1 MYRKRREKMTRVAIV
16 DDQNITRQFFSYFI
30 KDSQDFELAAT
41 LKDGEEAVKYCK
53 MNPIDLI
60 LMDIVMVGGMNGLDA
75 AREIK
80 KNCPSVKIIIIT
92 SMPEVSYIEKAREI
106 GVESFWYKEL
116 EEVPILSVMERT
128 MKGESIYPDTTPELM
143 IGNAKS
149 TEFSEMEL
157 DILREITTGATN
169 KEISE
174 KLYVSPATVNYYI
187 NDLLVKTGYK
197 NRVQLAV
204 KARLEGLVI
213 SDDKTS

>member
-1 MYRKRREKMTRVAIV
+1 MTKVAIV

-30 KDSQDFELAAT
+30 KDSEEFELVAT
-41 LKDGEEAVKYCK
+41 LKDGEEAIDYCK
-53 MNPIDLI
+53 KNPLDLI

-75 AREIK
+75 AKEIK
-80 KNCPSVKIIIIT
+80 AFKPQIKIIIIT
-92 SMPEVSYIEKAREI
+92 SMPEVSYIERAREI
-106 GVESFWYKEL
+106 GVDSFWYKEL
-116 EEVPILSVMERT
+116 EEVPILTVMERT
-128 MKGESIYPDTTPELM
+128 MKGEHIYPDSTPELM

-149 TEFSEMEL
+149 TEFTDIEL
-157 DILREITTGATN
+157 EILREVTTGATN

-174 KLYVSPATVNYYI
+174 KLFVSPATVNYYI

-213 SDDKTS
+213 SDEKNEDV

>member
-1 MYRKRREKMTRVAIV
+1 MTKVAIV

-30 KDSQDFELAAT
+30 KDSQEFELVAT
-41 LKDGEEAVKYCK
+41 LKDGEEAVNYCK
-53 MNPIDLI
+53 LNPIDLI

-80 KNCPSVKIIIIT
+80 KSCPSVKIIIIT

>member
-1 MYRKRREKMTRVAIV
+1 MTKVAIV

-30 KDSQDFELAAT
+30 KDSEEFELVAT
-41 LKDGEEAVKYCK
+41 LKDGEEAIDYCK
-53 MNPIDLI
+53 KNPLDLI

-75 AREIK
+75 AKEIK
-80 KNCPSVKIIIIT
+80 AFKPQIKIIIIT
-92 SMPEVSYIEKAREI
+92 SMPEVSYIERAREI
-106 GVESFWYKEL
+106 GVDSFWYKEL
-116 EEVPILSVMERT
+116 EEVPILTVMERT
-128 MKGESIYPDTTPELM
+128 MKGEHIYPDSTPELM

-149 TEFSEMEL
+149 TEFTDIEL
-157 DILREITTGATN
+157 EILREVTTGATN

-174 KLYVSPATVNYYI
+174 KLFVSPATVNYYI

-213 SDDKTS
+213 CDEKNEDV

>member
-1 MYRKRREKMTRVAIV
+1 MTRVAIV

-30 KDSQDFELAAT
+30 KDSSEFELVAT
-41 LKDGEEAVKYCK
+41 LKDGEEAISFCK
-53 MNPIDLI
+53 NNAVDLI

-75 AREIK
+75 SKEIK
-80 KNCPSVKIIIIT
+80 KLRPTIKIIIIT

-106 GVESFWYKEL
+106 GVDSFWYKEL

-128 MKGESIYPDTTPELM
+128 MKGEHIYPDTTPELM

-149 TEFSEMEL
+149 TEFSQMDL
-157 DILREITTGATN
+157 DILREVTTGATN

-213 SDDKTS
+213 SDEKKDE

>member
-1 MYRKRREKMTRVAIV
+1 MTKVAIV

-30 KDSQDFELAAT
+30 KDSEEFELVAT
-41 LKDGEEAVKYCK
+41 LKDGEEAIDYCK
-53 MNPIDLI
+53 KNPVDLI

-75 AREIK
+75 AKEIK
-80 KNCPSVKIIIIT
+80 AFKPQIKIIIIT
-92 SMPEVSYIEKAREI
+92 SMPEVSYIERAREI
-106 GVESFWYKEL
+106 GVDSFWYKEL
-116 EEVPILSVMERT
+116 EEVPILTVMERT
-128 MKGESIYPDTTPELM
+128 MKGEHIYPDSTPELM

-149 TEFSEMEL
+149 TEFTDIEL
-157 DILREITTGATN
+157 EILREVTTGATN

-174 KLYVSPATVNYYI
+174 KLFVSPATVNYYI

-213 SDDKTS
+213 SDEKNEDV

>member
-1 MYRKRREKMTRVAIV
+1 MTKVAIV

-30 KDSQDFELAAT
+30 KDSQEFELVAT
-41 LKDGEEAVKYCK
+41 LKDGEEAVNYCK
-53 MNPIDLI
+53 LNPIDLI

-80 KNCPSVKIIIIT
+80 KSCPSVKIIIIT

-106 GVESFWYKEL
+106 GVESFWCKEL

>member
-1 MYRKRREKMTRVAIV
+1 MTKVAIV

-30 KDSQDFELAAT
+30 KDSEEFELVAT
-41 LKDGEEAVKYCK
+41 LKDGEEAIDYCK
-53 MNPIDLI
+53 KNPLDLI

-75 AREIK
+75 AKEIK
-80 KNCPSVKIIIIT
+80 TFKPQIKIIIIT
-92 SMPEVSYIEKAREI
+92 SMPEVSYIERAREI
-106 GVESFWYKEL
+106 GVDSFWYKEL
-116 EEVPILSVMERT
+116 EEVPILTVMERT
-128 MKGESIYPDTTPELM
+128 MKGEHIYPDSTPELM

-149 TEFSEMEL
+149 TEFTDIEL
-157 DILREITTGATN
+157 EILREVTTGATN

-174 KLYVSPATVNYYI
+174 KLFVSPATVNYYI

-213 SDDKTS
+213 SDEKNEDV

>member
-1 MYRKRREKMTRVAIV
+1 MTKVAIV

-30 KDSQDFELAAT
+30 KDSEEFELVAT
-41 LKDGEEAVKYCK
+41 LKDGEEAIDYCK
-53 MNPIDLI
+53 NNPLDLI

-75 AREIK
+75 AKEIK
-80 KNCPSVKIIIIT
+80 AFKPQIKIIIIT
-92 SMPEVSYIEKAREI
+92 SMPEVSYIERAREI
-106 GVESFWYKEL
+106 GVDSFWYKEL
-116 EEVPILSVMERT
+116 EEVPILTVMERT
-128 MKGESIYPDTTPELM
+128 MKGEHIYPDSTPELM

-149 TEFSEMEL
+149 TEFTDIEL
-157 DILREITTGATN
+157 EILREVTTGATN

-174 KLYVSPATVNYYI
+174 KLFVSPATVNYYI

-213 SDDKTS
+213 SDEKNEDV

>member
-1 MYRKRREKMTRVAIV
+1 MTKVAIV

-30 KDSQDFELAAT
+30 KDSEEFELVAT
-41 LKDGEEAVKYCK
+41 LKDGEEAIDYCK
-53 MNPIDLI
+53 RNPLDLI

-75 AREIK
+75 AKEIK
-80 KNCPSVKIIIIT
+80 AFKPQIKIIIIT
-92 SMPEVSYIEKAREI
+92 SMPEVSYIERAREI
-106 GVESFWYKEL
+106 GVDSFWYKEL
-116 EEVPILSVMERT
+116 EEVPILTVMERT
-128 MKGESIYPDTTPELM
+128 MNGEHIYPDSTPELM

-149 TEFSEMEL
+149 TEFTDIEL
-157 DILREITTGATN
+157 EILREVTTGATN

-174 KLYVSPATVNYYI
+174 KLFVSPATVNYYI

-213 SDDKTS
+213 SDEKNEDV

>member
-1 MYRKRREKMTRVAIV
+1 MTKVAIV

-30 KDSQDFELAAT
+30 KDSAEFELVAT
-41 LKDGEEAVKYCK
+41 LKDGEEAIAFCK
-53 MNPIDLI
+53 NNAVDLI

-75 AREIK
+75 SKEIK
-80 KNCPSVKIIIIT
+80 RLRPSIKIIIIT

-106 GVESFWYKEL
+106 GVDSFWYKEL
-116 EEVPILSVMERT
+116 EEVPILQVMERT
-128 MKGESIYPDTTPELM
+128 MKGEHIYPDTTPELM

-149 TEFSEMEL
+149 TEFSELEL
-157 DILREITTGATN
+157 DILREVTTGATN

-174 KLYVSPATVNYYI
+174 KLFVSPATVNYYI

-213 SDDKTS
+213 SDEKKDE

>member
-1 MYRKRREKMTRVAIV
+1 MTKVAIV

-30 KDSQDFELAAT
+30 KDSAEFELVAT
-41 LKDGEEAVKYCK
+41 LKDGEEAISFCK
-53 MNPIDLI
+53 NNAVDLI

-75 AREIK
+75 SREIK
-80 KNCPSVKIIIIT
+80 AIRPSIKIIIIT

-106 GVESFWYKEL
+106 GVDSFWYKEL
-116 EEVPILSVMERT
+116 EEVPILTVMERT
-128 MKGESIYPDTTPELM
+128 MKGEHIYPDSTPELM

-149 TEFSEMEL
+149 TEFTDMEL
-157 DILREITTGATN
+157 EILREVTTGATN

-174 KLYVSPATVNYYI
+174 KLFVSPATVNYYI

-213 SDDKTS
+213 SDEKNEDN

>member
-1 MYRKRREKMTRVAIV
+1 MTRVAIV

-30 KDSQDFELAAT
+30 KDSKEFELVAS
-41 LKDGEEAVKYCK
+41 LKDGEEAVSYCK
-53 MNPIDLI
+53 MNPVDLI

-75 AREIK
+75 AKEIK
-80 KNCPSVKIIIIT
+80 KNNPKTKIIIIT

-116 EEVPILSVMERT
+116 EEVPILTVMERT
-128 MKGESIYPDTTPELM
+128 MNGESIYPDSTPELV

-157 DILREITTGATN
+157 NILREVTTGATN

-174 KLYVSPATVNYYI
+174 KLFVSPATVNYYI
-187 NDLLVKTGYK
+187 NDLLAKTGYK

-213 SDDKTS
+213 SEEENEE

>member
-1 MYRKRREKMTRVAIV
+1 MIKVAIV

-30 KDSQDFELAAT
+30 KDSEEFELVAT
-41 LKDGEEAVKYCK
+41 LKDGEEAIDYCK
-53 MNPIDLI
+53 KNPLDLI

-75 AREIK
+75 AKEIK
-80 KNCPSVKIIIIT
+80 AFKPQIKIIIIT
-92 SMPEVSYIEKAREI
+92 SMPEVSYIERAREI
-106 GVESFWYKEL
+106 GVDSFWYKEL
-116 EEVPILSVMERT
+116 EEVPILTVMERT
-128 MKGESIYPDTTPELM
+128 MKGEHIYPDSTPELM

-149 TEFSEMEL
+149 TEFTDIEL
-157 DILREITTGATN
+157 EILREVTTGATN

-174 KLYVSPATVNYYI
+174 KLFVSPATVNYYI

-213 SDDKTS
+213 SDEKNEDV

>member
-1 MYRKRREKMTRVAIV
+1 MTKVAIV

-30 KDSQDFELAAT
+30 KDSEEFELVAT
-41 LKDGEEAVKYCK
+41 LKDGEEAIDYCK
-53 MNPIDLI
+53 KNPLDLI

-75 AREIK
+75 AKEIK
-80 KNCPSVKIIIIT
+80 AFKPQIKIIIIT
-92 SMPEVSYIEKAREI
+92 SMPEVSYIERAREI
-106 GVESFWYKEL
+106 GVDSFWYKEL
-116 EEVPILSVMERT
+116 EEVPILTVMERT
-128 MKGESIYPDTTPELM
+128 MKGEHIYPDSTPELM

-149 TEFSEMEL
+149 TEFTDIEL
-157 DILREITTGATN
+157 EILREVTTGATN

-174 KLYVSPATVNYYI
+174 KLFVSPATVNYYI

-213 SDDKTS
+213 SDEKNEEV

>member
-1 MYRKRREKMTRVAIV
+1 MTKVAIV

-30 KDSQDFELAAT
+30 KDSEEFELVAT
-41 LKDGEEAVKYCK
+41 LKDGEEAIDYCK
-53 MNPIDLI
+53 KNPLDLM

-75 AREIK
+75 AKEIK
-80 KNCPSVKIIIIT
+80 AFKPELKIIIIT
-92 SMPEVSYIEKAREI
+92 SMPEVSYIERAREI
-106 GVESFWYKEL
+106 GVDSFWYKEL
-116 EEVPILSVMERT
+116 EEVPILTVMERT
-128 MKGESIYPDTTPELM
+128 MKGEHIYPDSTPELM

-149 TEFSEMEL
+149 TEFTDIEL
-157 DILREITTGATN
+157 EILREVTTGATN

-174 KLYVSPATVNYYI
+174 KLFVSPATVNYYI

-213 SDDKTS
+213 SDEKKEDQIY

>member
-1 MYRKRREKMTRVAIV
+1 MTKVAIV

-30 KDSQDFELAAT
+30 KDSEEFELVAT
-41 LKDGEEAVKYCK
+41 LKDGEEAIDYCK
-53 MNPIDLI
+53 KNPLDLI

-75 AREIK
+75 AKEIK
-80 KNCPSVKIIIIT
+80 AFKPQIKIIIIT

-106 GVESFWYKEL
+106 GVDSFWYKEL
-116 EEVPILSVMERT
+116 EEVPILTVMERT
-128 MKGESIYPDTTPELM
+128 MKGEHIYPDSTPELM

-149 TEFSEMEL
+149 TEFTDMEL
-157 DILREITTGATN
+157 EILREVTTGATN

-174 KLYVSPATVNYYI
+174 KLFVSPATVNYYI

-213 SDDKTS
+213 SDEKNEDN

>member
-1 MYRKRREKMTRVAIV
+1 MIKVAIV

-30 KDSQDFELAAT
+30 KESEEFELVAT
-41 LKDGEEAVKYCK
+41 LKDGEAAVEYCK
-53 MNPIDLI
+53 QNNPDLI
-60 LMDIVMVGGMNGLDA
+60 LMDIVMVGGMNGRDA
-75 AREIK
+75 AKEIK
-80 KNCPSVKIIIIT
+80 AAKPQIKIIIIT
-92 SMPEVSYIEKAREI
+92 SMPEVSYIEKARKI

-128 MKGESIYPDTTPELM
+128 MKGEHIYPDSTPELS

-149 TEFSEMEL
+149 TEFSQIEL
-157 DILREITTGATN
+157 DILREVTTGATN

-187 NDLLVKTGYK
+187 NDLLAKTGYK

-213 SDDKTS
+213 GKDILDENNE

>member
-1 MYRKRREKMTRVAIV
+1 MTKVAIV

-30 KDSQDFELAAT
+30 KDSEEFELVAT
-41 LKDGEEAVKYCK
+41 LKDGEEAISFCK
-53 MNPIDLI
+53 NNAVDLI

-75 AREIK
+75 SKEIK
-80 KNCPSVKIIIIT
+80 AIRPSIKIIIIT

-106 GVESFWYKEL
+106 GVDSFWYKEL
-116 EEVPILSVMERT
+116 EEVPILTVMERT
-128 MKGESIYPDTTPELM
+128 MKGEHIYPDSTPVLM

-149 TEFSEMEL
+149 TEFTDIEL
-157 DILREITTGATN
+157 EILREVTTGATN

-174 KLYVSPATVNYYI
+174 KLFVSPATVNYYI

-213 SDDKTS
+213 SDEKNEDI

>member
-1 MYRKRREKMTRVAIV
+1 MTKVAIV

-30 KDSQDFELAAT
+30 KDSEEFELVAT
-41 LKDGEEAVKYCK
+41 LKDGEEAIDYCK
-53 MNPIDLI
+53 RNPLDLI

-75 AREIK
+75 AKEIK
-80 KNCPSVKIIIIT
+80 AFKPDIKIIIIT
-92 SMPEVSYIEKAREI
+92 SMPEVSYIERAREI
-106 GVESFWYKEL
+106 GVDSFWYKEL
-116 EEVPILSVMERT
+116 EEVPILTVMERT
-128 MKGESIYPDTTPELM
+128 VKGEHIYPDSTPELM

-149 TEFSEMEL
+149 TEFTDIEL
-157 DILREITTGATN
+157 EILREVTTGATN

-174 KLYVSPATVNYYI
+174 KLFVSPATVNYYI

-213 SDDKTS
+213 SDEKNEDV

>member
-1 MYRKRREKMTRVAIV
+1 MTKVAIV

-30 KDSQDFELAAT
+30 KDSEEFELVAT
-41 LKDGEEAVKYCK
+41 LKDGEEAIDYCK
-53 MNPIDLI
+53 KNPLDLI

-75 AREIK
+75 AKEIK
-80 KNCPSVKIIIIT
+80 AFKPQIKIIIIT
-92 SMPEVSYIEKAREI
+92 SMPEVSYIERAREI
-106 GVESFWYKEL
+106 GVDSFWYKEL
-116 EEVPILSVMERT
+116 EEVPILTVMERT
-128 MKGESIYPDTTPELM
+128 MKGEHIYPDSTPELM

-149 TEFSEMEL
+149 TEFTDIEL
-157 DILREITTGATN
+157 EILREVTTGATN

-174 KLYVSPATVNYYI
+174 KLFVSPATVNYYI

-213 SDDKTS
+213 SDEKNEDA

>member
-1 MYRKRREKMTRVAIV
+1 MTKVAIV

-30 KDSQDFELAAT
+30 KDSEEFELVAT
-41 LKDGEEAVKYCK
+41 LKDGEEAIDYCK
-53 MNPIDLI
+53 KNPLDLI

-75 AREIK
+75 AKEIK
-80 KNCPSVKIIIIT
+80 AFKPQIKIIIIT
-92 SMPEVSYIEKAREI
+92 SMPEVSYIERAREI
-106 GVESFWYKEL
+106 GVDSFWYKEL
-116 EEVPILSVMERT
+116 EEVPILTVMERT
-128 MKGESIYPDTTPELM
+128 MKGEHIYPDSTPELM

-149 TEFSEMEL
+149 TEFTDIEL
-157 DILREITTGATN
+157 EILREVTTGATY

-174 KLYVSPATVNYYI
+174 KLFVSPATVNYYI

-213 SDDKTS
+213 SDEKNEDV

>member
-1 MYRKRREKMTRVAIV
+1 MTKVAIV

-30 KDSQDFELAAT
+30 KESDEFELVAA
-41 LKDGEEAVKYCK
+41 LRDGEEAVNYCK
-53 MNPIDLI
+53 TYNPDLI

-75 AREIK
+75 AKEIK
-80 KNCPSVKIIIIT
+80 TIKPNIKIIIIT
-92 SMPEVSYIEKAREI
+92 SMPEVSYIEKAKAI
-106 GVESFWYKEL
+106 GVDSFWYKEL
-116 EEVPILSVMERT
+116 EEVPIMSVMERT
-128 MKGESIYPDTTPELM
+128 MKGEHIYPDTTPELL

-149 TEFSEMEL
+149 SEFSEMEL
-157 DILREITTGATN
+157 DILREVTTGATN

-174 KLYVSPATVNYYI
+174 KLYISPATVNYYI

-213 SDDKTS
+213 GNDDKDKTNDE